1 MREDDLIALAYT
13 VESACMHPIARA
25 IMDYAP
31 YNEPIFK
38 LESSQNR
45 NGEGVAAMVRF
56 REKSLRVYCGNIKL
70 MDKFNVNL
78 DVNQLRENMH
88 SLE

>member
-1 MREDDLIALAYT
+1 
-13 VESACMHPIARA
+13 MHPIARA